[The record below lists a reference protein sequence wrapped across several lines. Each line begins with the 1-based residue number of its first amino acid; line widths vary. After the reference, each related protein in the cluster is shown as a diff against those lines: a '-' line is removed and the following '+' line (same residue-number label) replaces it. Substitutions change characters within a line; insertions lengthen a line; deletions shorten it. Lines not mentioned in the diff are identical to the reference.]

1 MRSVAIAVAI
11 ADAALRA
18 KGMPSSPS
26 DVTQRLARSPS
37 FFRME
42 ASAAVKICRY
52 IYGDWNDSQLS
63 AFNRI
68 VVCNDVRVIGR
79 ILSLVVCTVIQPG
92 LRGSRLV
99 FSMPILS
106 AQNPGFF
113 PE

>member
-42 ASAAVKICRY
+42 ASARQLKYA
-52 IYGDWNDSQLS
+52 DTSTWNGTIVNSLRLIESSS
-63 AFNRI
+63 AM
-68 VVCNDVRVIGR
+68 
-79 ILSLVVCTVIQPG
+79 T
-92 LRGSRLV
+92 
-99 FSMPILS
+99 
-106 AQNPGFF
+106 
-113 PE
+113 